1 MAELDAAR
9 DELVAALGADAV
21 LHDPLALRLY
31 ARDASMVEGSAGLV
45 VFVRSAEDVV
55 ACMEVAARHDLPV
68 VPRGSGTGLAGA
80 STPLGDPLVVVTSKM
95 DRIIEIRPEDRLAWV
110 EPGVFNL
117 DLANELK
124 PHGFTYAP
132 DPSSQQVSSIGGN

>member
-55 ACMEVAARHDLPV
+55 VCMRVAARHDLPV
-68 VPRGSGTGLAGA
+68 VPRGSGAGLAGGG
-80 STPLGDPLVVVTSKM
+80 TPRPGADRVGPPQNGPVPPGPPPGPLP
-95 DRIIEIRPEDRLAWV
+95 R
-110 EPGVFNL
+110 
-117 DLANELK
+117 
-124 PHGFTYAP
+124 
-132 DPSSQQVSSIGGN
+132 GGPPALSPR

>member
-1 MAELDAAR
+1 MPALDAAR

-55 ACMEVAARHDLPV
+55 VCMQVAARHDLPV
-68 VPRGSGTGLAGA
+68 VPRGSGTGPAGGR
-80 STPLGDPLVVVTSKM
+80 TPPAAAVVVVPRNR
-95 DRIIEIRPEDRLAWV
+95 DRVPAV
-110 EPGVFNL
+110 
-117 DLANELK
+117 
-124 PHGFTYAP
+124 
-132 DPSSQQVSSIGGN
+132 